1 VVFCEAELEANR
13 LIRNCGRDAWFWA
26 AAATHDRVDFQP
38 VPARSWKISEQDK
51 QELARL
57 QVRNRRLEA
66 LVTAMRERANRR

>member
-1 VVFCEAELEANR
+1 VKQSWKRIGLSVIAGVMLGF
-13 LIRNCGRDAWFWA
+13 GA